1 MEKKEENNKSKH
13 EEKEVGMNLTENNEI
28 VKSNKSSEREKD
40 NNSNKGEIKSNEQN
54 NLEKSLT
61 EKNSQNKE
69 IHEKDISDNNLV
81 NKINNSNDEND
92 DLTNI
97 KYVTEKQLDQLNQ
110 EKNEKEKYLLHN
122 KNTLITIKDLQ
133 QNPNKKMIINSPR
146 SLKALYD
153 SGYSLDQLYHKTLD
167 EFVEEHKELLHIE
180 EEAKISRYHFFEKLR
195 MDKINTLVDYREKM
209 ILDELDYMNNY
220 NKNNIQ
226 EDENKIKPMKSII
239 LDNDKRIAQEE
250 IDIMQKKHEKELAN
264 LIQIE
269 LDKDLFNL
277 EMKKQQEDYEKRY
290 QKLNFL
296 NFRTATQNNDSKE
309 EEPSEEQKSLSQI
322 PLSEKGGM
330 YFITKNVQKYYK
342 SISLPKKPRILVD
355 SNNNYLDN
363 LYNLQQTLMNQ
374 KYEKKQKIVEQKLER
389 LEKIRKITGEQR
401 ALKKR
406 IGVER
411 AAQNLQK
418 NAIDFN
424 KKHEDLIKEIQDK
437 KIIIYQNKK
446 KFENIIKNKN
456 EWNNIK
462 YLVKMDL
469 IEDLK
474 RKDENLR
481 LLKFAELLEKQSKT
495 DIIKNERNNVLENK
509 LLKKEYLDNERK
521 KNIIKI
527 NQILNSGINKE
538 NLDRLIKEFPQNQ
551 ELLKIIRN
559 YKKNKNTLLSKE
571 HKNFNEKKVKTRRP
585 KSQGKLFLNL
595 INKNTTKN
603 RDDINKKKELPSLTI
618 PNIFNNDK
626 NEKALTETNKIS
638 NESDIKEKIKL
649 YKDLHYKKFYEKV
662 QQERENEEMRLKEL
676 EKIEDKNKK
685 YQLEKKFRKE
695 RALVYMRLERE
706 NQKMNEKINM
716 YELKL
721 KNMNEKI

>member
-40 NNSNKGEIKSNEQN
+40 INSNKEEIKSNVQN

-110 EKNEKEKYLLHN
+110 EKSEKEKYLLHN

-226 EDENKIKPMKSII
+226 EDENKIKPMKGII

-277 EMKKQQEDYEKRY
+277 EMKKQQEDYEKKY

-527 NQILNSGINKE
+527 NQILNNGINEE

-571 HKNFNEKKVKTRRP
+571 LKNFNEKKVKTRRP

-603 RDDINKKKELPSLTI
+603 SDDINKKKELPSLTI

-676 EKIEDKNKK
+676 EKIEDKNKR